1 MKYIGYNRVSTT
13 RQGQSGLG
21 LEAQR
26 RVVKEFIKADK
37 SRKLLG
43 EYTDVESG
51 KRDTRPQLL
60 NAIKHCK
67 ATGAVL
73 LIAKLDRLSR
83 NVAFIFTLRD
93 TKVEFKALDLPDAN
107 TLTVGLF
114 AAIAQHEREL
124 ISQRTKSALAVLKSK
139 GVFLGTPRNLTDDAR
154 LRATK
159 AIQNKAM
166 TNKDNLQ
173 ALELIK
179 DKRRLGLTYVEI
191 ALKLNQLGYTTSL
204 GNTFHAITV
213 RKLNKRS
220 QNWSFDC

>member
-1 MKYIGYNRVSTT
+1 MKYIGYTRVSTT

-37 SRKLLG
+37 SRKLIY

-83 NVAFIFTLRD
+83 NVSFIFTLRD

-107 TLTVGLF
+107 TLTIGLF
-114 AAIAQHEREL
+114 ATIAQHEREL
-124 ISQRTKSALAVLKSK
+124 ISQRTRSALAVLKVK
-139 GVFLGTPRNLTDDAR
+139 GVKLGTSKNLTRSSRIKAV
-154 LRATK
+154 A
-159 AIQNKAM
+159 AIQDKARN
-166 TNKDNLQ
+166 NKDNLH

-179 DKRRLGLTYVEI
+179 DKRKLGFTYVDI
-191 ALKLNQLGYTTSL
+191 AKKLNQLEYKTSL
-204 GNTFHAITV
+204 GNTFQAITV
-213 RKLNKRS
+213 RKLVDRS
-220 QNWSFDC
+220 RKW